1 MLPGSQRILVANSG
15 LHQAGQGRRASQ
27 IAQASQASI
36 AVINA
41 PAALAGHPALV
52 GVIGAGVLP
61 REVAVEPGGR
71 TALITNSASH
81 QLEAINVSQ
90 LG

>member
-1 MLPGSQRILVANSG
+1 M
-15 LHQAGQGRRASQ
+15 
-27 IAQASQASI
+27 
-36 AVINA
+36 INA
-41 PAALAGHPALV
+41 PAALAGRPALV

-71 TALITNSASH
+71 TALVTNSASH
-81 QLEAINVSQ
+81 QLEAVNVSQ

>member
-1 MLPGSQRILVANSG
+1 M
-15 LHQAGQGRRASQ
+15 
-27 IAQASQASI
+27 
-36 AVINA
+36 INA

-61 REVAVEPGGR
+61 REFAVEPGGR
-71 TALITNSASH
+71 TALVTNSASH
-81 QLEAINVSQ
+81 QLEAVNVSQ